1 MLGFKPVKSR
11 QEKKNKQKLQENSK
25 CNEKKNNEIKLQYGK
40 QVEELTKDR
49 MHDGRV
55 LPMRLADDLSNM
67 SRVEE
72 NEFTLWS
79 ESEILECKVRT
90 VMKY

>member
-1 MLGFKPVKSR
+1 M
-11 QEKKNKQKLQENSK
+11 QENSK

-49 MHDGRV
+49 MPDGRV